1 MVSKLVFFFS
11 EIKIKI
17 DENQYIFRMVIHLS
31 IFNSM
36 QIYASFPS
44 PDI

>member
-31 IFNSM
+31 IFNM